1 MINFDQTG
9 YIKGRYIGENV
20 RLILDNMS
28 YTDKKNV
35 PGVSLFIDFRKAV
48 DTIEWDFLI
57 DTLNEF
63 NFRPDGINWVK
74 IFYNNVTAV
83 I

>member
-35 PGVSLFIDFRKAV
+35 PGVSLFIDSRKAV
-48 DTIEWDFLI
+48 DTIE
-57 DTLNEF
+57 
-63 NFRPDGINWVK
+63 
-74 IFYNNVTAV
+74 
-83 I
+83 